1 MSHFDPNLN
10 QWRAR
15 LERVEGRP
23 SDSVWERVA
32 ASLSAEA
39 APPRRNWAP
48 WRAAAV
54 AAGLALGYA
63 LWPGPAPKP
72 APEIAAAEPASAI
85 EAELQGPSK
94 PESFASAW
102 PVASTG
108 HQAAQAAPN
117 PAPTIHTAS
126 RKHAETQLK
135 RPTAV
140 AAVQHIATID
150 PGPLHYYEQGM
161 QHFATANYCQSHY
174 HLNEARKHLCTREP
188 LEEINRLMT
197 FIEGRV
203 SSECLCMAYEEANR

>member
-32 ASLSAEA
+32 ASLPAEA

-63 LWPGPAPKP
+63 LWPAPKT
-72 APEIAAAEPASAI
+72 APEIASADSETVAASALPAPSETFASSLPASTALLADAAEPSD
-85 EAELQGPSK
+85 
-94 PESFASAW
+94 
-102 PVASTG
+102 VSTL
-108 HQAAQAAPN
+108 AAAPKTREATQAQR
-117 PAPTIHTAS
+117 PA
-126 RKHAETQLK
+126 E
-135 RPTAV
+135 V
-140 AAVQHIATID
+140 ATVQHIETID

>member
-32 ASLSAEA
+32 ACLPAEA
-39 APPRRNWAP
+39 APPRRNWGP

-63 LWPGPAPKP
+63 LWPGPVPKP
-72 APEIAAAEPASAI
+72 APEIASADSATVTEAPLPSPNEAFASSLPASP
-85 EAELQGPSK
+85 ELRAV
-94 PESFASAW
+94 ETELN
-102 PVASTG
+102 PVSMLKAAPKTRE
-108 HQAAQAAPN
+108 AAQR
-117 PAPTIHTAS
+117 PA
-126 RKHAETQLK
+126 E
-135 RPTAV
+135 V
-140 AAVQHIATID
+140 ATVQHIETID

-203 SSECLCMAYEEANR
+203 SSECLCMAYEEASR